1 MAMGRLR
8 GRPRRKILLAS
19 MMPGVIIG
27 IPLAMLLVAEL
38 RSLGRLEQASRQVLT
53 QTGVRVAD
61 ELARAIRRDL
71 TIMHDPVLD
80 AVPRVALRRG
90 DLEAIRSFLD
100 TNLSPA
106 ALGTFFV
113 GMESAPTD
121 PRGGAPSFTV
131 LFDKPAQSDDAV
143 STPLAVPTA
152 LSAARLTQAP
162 VSPAQWGFRP
172 DPVLGEA
179 VGGRV
184 EQVELTGIPEACG
197 FISVNGVDHLVVLRL
212 MYVDSTRTRV
222 ERFTGYAVP
231 LETLTA
237 RYLPRLARQIRG
249 SEAAFSTDQ
258 PLEVSIF
265 DARGAEAY
273 RTGPSLLSTY
283 VHQAMFPL
291 LLLGDE
297 HLTANPDDHQPV
309 PVWTVR
315 TGYPGTDP
323 AALARSSTNQQRQVL
338 FLVTVVAAVGVVLS
352 GRAVARELGVAE
364 LKTEFVSSVSH
375 DLKTPLASIQV
386 LADIIDKGVLP
397 PEKVRAYGTVIGSEA
412 RKLGKLIDGMLE
424 FERINSG
431 GRSYL
436 VETID
441 LRDPVRE
448 AIREVATQLKETGF
462 RTELRLPATPVPFAG
477 NVQALSHALGN
488 VIGNA
493 IKYSEDHRFLRV
505 ELTTQRGNAVIKVHD
520 RGIGI
525 PASQRSKIFDRF
537 YRVRRNP
544 ETDPA
549 GTGLG
554 LPIAEHVV
562 RSHGGAISVE
572 SSSEEGSVFRIEL
585 PLDGAADSHP
595 PEAER

>member
-1 MAMGRLR
+1 MAMGRR
-8 GRPRRKILLAS
+8 WGRSRRKILLAS

-27 IPLAMLLVAEL
+27 IPLAMLLVSEL

-53 QTGVRVAD
+53 QTGIRVAD
-61 ELARAIRRDL
+61 ELARSIRRDL
-71 TIMHDPVLD
+71 TNMHDPVLD
-80 AVPRVALRRG
+80 AVPRVALRRS
-90 DLEAIRSFLD
+90 DLRAMRSFLD
-100 TNLSPA
+100 TSRRPST
-106 ALGTFFV
+106 LGTFFV

-121 PRGGAPSFTV
+121 PRAGAASFTV
-131 LFDKPAQSDDAV
+131 LFDGTVRTDETGV
-143 STPLAVPTA
+143 GLLVVPTG
-152 LSAARLTQAP
+152 LGSDEVTQA
-162 VSPAQWGFRP
+162 PAQWGFRA
-172 DPVLGEA
+172 DAALGEA
-179 VGGRV
+179 VGAQV
-184 EQVELTGIPEACG
+184 EQIELTGILEGCG
-197 FISVNGVDHLVVLRL
+197 FISVNGADHLVVLRM
-212 MYVDSTRTRV
+212 MYADPTRTRV
-222 ERFTGYAVP
+222 ERFVGYAVP
-231 LETLTA
+231 VETLTS
-237 RYLPRLARQIRG
+237 RYLPRLAGQIRG
-249 SEAAFSTDQ
+249 TEASFATDQ

-265 DARGAEAY
+265 DASGAETY

-297 HLTANPDDHQPV
+297 HLLANPDDHQPV
-309 PVWTVR
+309 PVWVVR

-338 FLVTVVAAVGVVLS
+338 FLFTVVAAVGVVLS

-397 PEKVRAYGTVIGSEA
+397 PEKVQAYGTVIGSEA

-431 GRSYL
+431 GRSYI

-462 RTELRLPATPVPFAG
+462 RTEVRLPASPVPFAG

-505 ELTTQRGNAVIKVHD
+505 ELTTEDGNAVIKVHD
-520 RGIGI
+520 HGIGL
-525 PASQRSKIFDRF
+525 PASERTKIFERF
-537 YRVRRNP
+537 YRVRRDS

-554 LPIAEHVV
+554 LPIAQHVV

-572 SSSEEGSVFRIEL
+572 SSSKRGSVFRIEL
-585 PLDGAADSHP
+585 PLASGTGSFP
-595 PEAER
+595 TGTEQ